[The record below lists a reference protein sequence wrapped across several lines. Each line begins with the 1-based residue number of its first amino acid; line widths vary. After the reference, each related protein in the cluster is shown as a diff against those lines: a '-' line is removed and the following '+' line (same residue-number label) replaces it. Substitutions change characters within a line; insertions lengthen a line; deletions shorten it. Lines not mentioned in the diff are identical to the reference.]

1 MLCAHLD
8 VVPTPDL
15 HLWKTADG
23 KPIDPFAGEIHPFGQ
38 VIDANGR
45 PATSTTAADG
55 ESLRNGPSVW
65 GRGAID
71 NKHNVVMQLQAV
83 EEALASGTLRP
94 QRTVYLAYGH
104 DEEIGGKQA
113 KQAKQASKR
122 TNSHAVDTA
131 IICLLGDLL
140 LRHQTQRCISL
151 PRQANASSKKST
163 VGCVTR

>member
-113 KQAKQASKR
+113 KQASKQANELPCCGHCYNMLAWRFAFAASNAALHIL
-122 TNSHAVDTA
+122 T
-131 IICLLGDLL
+131 
-140 LRHQTQRCISL
+140 QTS
-151 PRQANASSKKST
+151 
-163 VGCVTR
+163 

>member
-113 KQAKQASKR
+113 KQASKQANELPCCGHCYNMLAWRFAFPES
-122 TNSHAVDTA
+122 NAALH
-131 IICLLGDLL
+131 DLT
-140 LRHQTQRCISL
+140 QTS
-151 PRQANASSKKST
+151 
-163 VGCVTR
+163 

>member
-23 KPIDPFAGEIHPFGQ
+23 KPIDPFAGEVHPFGQ

-113 KQAKQASKR
+113 KQASKQANELPCCGHCYNMLAWRFAFPES
-122 TNSHAVDTA
+122 NAALH
-131 IICLLGDLL
+131 DLT
-140 LRHQTQRCISL
+140 QTS
-151 PRQANASSKKST
+151 
-163 VGCVTR
+163 

>member
-113 KQAKQASKR
+113 KQASKQANELPCCGLCYNMLAWRFAFPES
-122 TNSHAVDTA
+122 NAALH
-131 IICLLGDLL
+131 DLT
-140 LRHQTQRCISL
+140 QTS
-151 PRQANASSKKST
+151 
-163 VGCVTR
+163 